1 MELNV
6 YVSDNPLEGN
16 IKLLGIRNA
25 TLVESRST
33 RATVQNIHG
42 KSYTLQN
49 LVTPHRLRGDQGV
62 RLVKG
67 WKEE

>member
-16 IKLLGIRNA
+16 IQLLGIRNA

-49 LVTPHRLRGDQGV
+49 LVTPRRLRGDQGV
-62 RLVKG
+62 RLVKE